1 MTEAKQKIEPV
12 TRWENKEVKGHALC
26 SDFVFQDHLTNAQAL
41 RDRQAAYLNSLPTDP
56 TDVIKAA
63 REIMHPGYVNEYPEG
78 IEEALHLSVALEAM
92 IKAGDLDVEGRP
104 RDAALYV
111 AEHVCTAM
119 HRAVRALDRL
129 NHVLGQPD
137 LQRAFE
143 AK

>member
-1 MTEAKQKIEPV
+1 MA
-12 TRWENKEVKGHALC
+12 RWENKGVKGHALC
-26 SDFVFQDHLTNAQAL
+26 SEFVFQDHLTNAQAL
-41 RDRQAAYLNSLPTDP
+41 RDRQASYLNSLPTDL

-78 IEEALHLSVALEAM
+78 IEEALHLSVVPDAM
-92 IKAGDLDVEGRP
+92 TKAGDLDVEGRP

-111 AEHVCTAM
+111 AERVFTAM

-129 NHVLGQPD
+129 DHVLAKPD